1 MGALDFLYL
10 ASSRLIY
17 PPTPSPYPAF
27 AGPQGTEEEMFVKD
41 LRVNVD
47 LRAGLWDDVCVRV
60 SLSLCVCERERVRE
74 RERKERERGKRERGG
89 ERLVRATPQYPRSKP
104 LCACVFVSV

>member
-47 LRAGLWDDVCVRV
+47 LRAGLWDDVCVRL
-60 SLSLCVCERERVRE
+60 SLSLPLSLCVCVRERE

-89 ERLVRATPQYPRSKP
+89 ERD
-104 LCACVFVSV
+104 